1 MSLLDSMKD
10 KLDAQVESWEK
21 ELESEKAKL
30 KEHYAKAK
38 NEQASEDLKDE
49 ASQTIER
56 NIEAL
61 REKIARA
68 KAQIEDLVDA

>member
-1 MSLLDSMKD
+1 MSLVDSMKE
-10 KLDAQVESWEK
+10 KLDTQIDSWEK
-21 ELESEKAKL
+21 QLESEKAKL
-30 KEHYAKAK
+30 KEHYAEAK

-68 KAQIEDLVDA
+68 KAQVEELVDA